1 MTDNYHTAQ
10 FDKDKQRPDLLLV
23 GCPVAIADMVAVL
36 TSGAVKY
43 SAHSWRNVPDAQER
57 YRAAMLR
64 HVLAF
69 CSGED
74 TDLES
79 DHPHLAHVAVNAAF
93 LLEFRD
99 AGRKAVEAIE
109 ATAGAVE
116 AVTAGGTTIN
126 WMQAMHALEEEM
138 EADVK
143 RRRIEDDSRKSA
155 EYLRADQAARV
166 EARCVIADMDAEAV
180 AEADYFEDRDE
191 V

>member
-1 MTDNYHTAQ
+1 MTDNYHAAK

-74 TDLES
+74 TDPES
-79 DHPHLAHVAVNAAF
+79 GHPHLAHAAVNAAF

-99 AGRKAVEAIE
+99 AE
-109 ATAGAVE
+109 
-116 AVTAGGTTIN
+116 
-126 WMQAMHALEEEM
+126 
-138 EADVK
+138 VK
-143 RRRIEDDSRKSA
+143 
-155 EYLRADQAARV
+155 
-166 EARCVIADMDAEAV
+166 AEA
-180 AEADYFEDRDE
+180 AERDADRLDE
-191 V
+191 P

>member
-1 MTDNYHTAQ
+1 MTDNYHAAK

-74 TDLES
+74 TDPES
-79 DHPHLAHVAVNAAF
+79 GHPHLAHAAVNAAF
-93 LLEFRD
+93 LLEFR
-99 AGRKAVEAIE
+99 AASHMALSAVASRR
-109 ATAGAVE
+109 
-116 AVTAGGTTIN
+116 
-126 WMQAMHALEEEM
+126 ALEEEQ
-138 EADVK
+138 AAAVAAK
-143 RRRIEDDSRKSA
+143 RRCLED
-155 EYLRADQAARV
+155 AARTD
-166 EARCVIADMDAEAV
+166 ARRVVADMDAEA
-180 AEADYFEDRDE
+180 AKSDADWLDDL
-191 V
+191 

>member
-1 MTDNYHTAQ
+1 MTDNYHAAK

-64 HVLAF
+64 HMLAF

-74 TDLES
+74 TDPES
-79 DHPHLAHVAVNAAF
+79 GHPHLAHVAVNAAF

-99 AGRKAVEAIE
+99 A
-109 ATAGAVE
+109 
-116 AVTAGGTTIN
+116 
-126 WMQAMHALEEEM
+126 
-138 EADVK
+138 
-143 RRRIEDDSRKSA
+143 
-155 EYLRADQAARV
+155 DQAARA
-166 EARCVIADMDAEAV
+166 EARRVVADMDAEAK
-180 AEADYFEDRDE
+180 AEADYFEDYGDE
-191 V
+191 N

>member
-1 MTDNYHTAQ
+1 MTDNYHAAK

-23 GCPVAIADMVAVL
+23 GCPVAIADVVAVL

-74 TDLES
+74 TDPES
-79 DHPHLAHVAVNAAF
+79 GHPHLAHVAVNAAF

-109 ATAGAVE
+109 TAPGAVE
-116 AVTAGGTTIN
+116 
-126 WMQAMHALEEEM
+126 
-138 EADVK
+138 
-143 RRRIEDDSRKSA
+143 
-155 EYLRADQAARV
+155 
-166 EARCVIADMDAEAV
+166 VIADMDAEAK
-180 AEADYFEDRDE
+180 AEVDYSED
-191 V
+191 

>member
-1 MTDNYHTAQ
+1 MTDNYHAAK

-23 GCPVAIADMVAVL
+23 GCPAAIADMVAVL

-74 TDLES
+74 TDPES
-79 DHPHLAHVAVNAAF
+79 GHPHLAHVAVNAAF

-99 AGRKAVEAIE
+99 A
-109 ATAGAVE
+109 
-116 AVTAGGTTIN
+116 
-126 WMQAMHALEEEM
+126 
-138 EADVK
+138 
-143 RRRIEDDSRKSA
+143 
-155 EYLRADQAARV
+155 DQAARA
-166 EARCVIADMDAEAV
+166 EARCVIADTDAEA
-180 AEADYFEDRDE
+180 EPEDYDYLEEGYGDE
-191 V
+191 N